1 MMNWASCP
9 RCGRKFFKYEDGSK
23 AVLNIKCGG
32 CKALVD
38 VELGEGDT
46 QTRVSRPTIKFKL
59 DPGAYAP
66 SRAHPLDAGIDLRTP
81 RAFHIAPDGGEAVIN
96 TGVHVGIPAGFVGFL
111 KSKSGLNVK
120 YGIVGEGVID
130 AGYTG
135 SIVVKL
141 YNHSSEPLD
150 FEAGQKIIQL
160 VILPVRLGD
169 VEIVN
174 EISSAGGD
182 RGDSGFGSTG
192 K

>member
-1 MMNWASCP
+1 
-9 RCGRKFFKYEDGSK
+9 
-23 AVLNIKCGG
+23 V
-32 CKALVD
+32 
-38 VELGEGDT
+38 
-46 QTRVSRPTIKFKL
+46 
-59 DPGAYAP
+59 P

-81 RAFHIAPDGGEAVIN
+81 RAFHIAPNGGEAVIN

-150 FEAGQKIIQL
+150 FEEGQKIIQL

-169 VEIVN
+169 VEIVS
-174 EISSAGGD
+174 EVPSAGGD